1 MKLAEL
7 RKIALRAAR
16 SYLRA
21 QGADP
26 ARVDAQAA
34 MAALDDLY
42 RIDRATLASIWYGQ
56 ASDNQ
61 VREFRLDWQA
71 WQIGEMRND

>member
-7 RKIALRAAR
+7 RKIALGAAR

-21 QGADP
+21 QGTDP
-26 ARVDAQAA
+26 AQVDAQAA

-42 RIDRATLASIWYGQ
+42 RIDQATLASLWYGQ

-61 VREFRLDWQA
+61 IQLFRREWKKCHPTA
-71 WQIGEMRND
+71 S

>member
-7 RKIALRAAR
+7 REIAIRAAR

-21 QGADP
+21 QGTDP
-26 ARVDAQAA
+26 AQVNVDAAL
-34 MAALDDLY
+34 AALDDLY
-42 RIDRATLASIWYGQ
+42 RIDQAMLASLWYGQ

-61 VREFRLDWQA
+61 MREFRREWREQ
-71 WQIGEMRND
+71 QTMR